1 MAHKITSFIIVEAS
15 RARRG
20 KEAPAAPVKSAPH
33 YFEKSV
39 PTQYVLGEEKR
50 KINNVDVT
58 LEVKTY
64 HPDAIIV
71 EGSFEIDNVFADGIL
86 EIKDKLHEICYEIAK
101 KNGGRAE
108 PAEEYTVYQITGYDG
123 DPELFLEKK
132 SQKIAGLLKSEKLEL
147 DENEVE
153 HTISY
158 QFKYAKDD
166 LVIIDWDGAFVFD
179 PNGEFEETIELLELA
194 NYQLLRYRILDED
207 LDERMHK
214 MERFTQPEE
223 TKTSWWSQWLG
234 VPSREVTQEFR
245 DIIHVRSQSINQYEA
260 MDRDIKLIGEWY
272 SARLF
277 DLAAKKF
284 RLNEWRDTV
293 KEKLDSLED
302 AYTIAAENLGMSR
315 VQRLELIQ
323 IWGFFILQI
332 GWLVLIVLEFI
343 YFTR

>member
-39 PTQYVLGEEKR
+39 PTQYVIGQEKR
-50 KINNVDVT
+50 MIGDVEVT

-64 HPDAIIV
+64 HPDAVLV
-71 EGSFEIDNVFADGIL
+71 EGSFEVGDVFADGIL
-86 EIKDKLHEICYEIAK
+86 EVKDKLHDICYEIAK
-101 KNGGRAE
+101 KNGGRLE
-108 PAEEYTVYQITGYDG
+108 PAEEYTVYQISGYKG
-123 DPELFLEKK
+123 DPELFLNKNA
-132 SQKIAGLLKSEKLEL
+132 QKIAGLLKSEKLEL
-147 DENEVE
+147 DENEVA
-153 HTISY
+153 HTLSY

-166 LVIIDWDGAFVFD
+166 LVIVDWDGAFVFD

-207 LDERMHK
+207 LDERMRK
-214 MERFTQPEE
+214 MERFTQPDE
-223 TKTSWWSQWLG
+223 TKTSWWANWFG
-234 VPSREVTQEFR
+234 VASREVTQEFR
-245 DIIHVRSQSINQYEA
+245 DVIRVRSQSINQFEA
-260 MDRDIKLIGEWY
+260 MERDIKLIGEWY

-277 DLAAKKF
+277 DLAGKKF

-293 KEKLDSLED
+293 KEKLESLED
-302 AYTIAAENLGMSR
+302 TYSIAAENLGMSR

-323 IWGFFILQI
+323 IWGFFFLQI

>member
-1 MAHKITSFIIVEAS
+1 MAHKITSFIIVEA
-15 RARRG
+15 ARVKKG

-39 PTQYVLGEEKR
+39 PSQYILGEEKR
-50 KINNVDVT
+50 MVGNVEVT
-58 LEVKTY
+58 LEAKSY
-64 HPDAIIV
+64 HPDAILV
-71 EGSFEIDNVFADGIL
+71 EGSFEVADVFAEGIL
-86 EIKDKLHEICYEIAK
+86 EVKDKLHDICYEIAK
-101 KNGGRAE
+101 KNGGRLE
-108 PAEEYTVYQITGYDG
+108 PAEEYTVYQISDYKG
-123 DPELFLEKK
+123 DPELFLNKNA
-132 SQKIAGLLKSEKLEL
+132 QKIAGLLKSEKLEL

-153 HTISY
+153 HTLSY
-158 QFKYAKDD
+158 QFKYAKGD
-166 LVIIDWDGAFVFD
+166 LVIVDWDGAFVFD

-207 LDERMHK
+207 LDERMRK
-214 MERFTQPEE
+214 MEKFTQPDE
-223 TKTSWWSQWLG
+223 TKTGWWANWFG
-234 VPSREVTQEFR
+234 VASREVTQEFR
-245 DIIHVRSQSINQYEA
+245 DIIRVRSQSINQFEA
-260 MDRDIKLIGEWY
+260 MERDIKLIGEWY

-284 RLNEWRDTV
+284 RLNEWRNAV

-302 AYTIAAENLGMSR
+302 SYSIAAENLGMSR

-323 IWGFFILQI
+323 IFGFFVLQV

>member
-1 MAHKITSFIIVEAS
+1 MEAS
-15 RARRG
+15 RAKKG
-20 KEAPAAPVKSAPH
+20 KEATALAPARSAPH

-39 PTQYVLGEEKR
+39 PSQFILGQEKR
-50 KINNVDVT
+50 KIDGR
-58 LEVKTY
+58 EVGISIKSY
-64 HPDAIIV
+64 KPDAILV
-71 EGSFEIDNVFADGIL
+71 EGSFEVENVFDNGTL
-86 EIKDKLHEICYEIAK
+86 LDIKDKLHEICYELAK
-101 KNGGRAE
+101 KYGGKEE
-108 PAEEYTVYQITGYDG
+108 PAEEYTVYQISEYKG
-123 DPELFLEKK
+123 DPELFISKNA
-132 SQKIAGLLKSEKLEL
+132 QKIAGLLKSEKLEL
-147 DENEVE
+147 DEKEVE
-153 HTISY
+153 YTLSH

-207 LDERMHK
+207 LDERMRK
-214 MERFTQPEE
+214 IEKFTQQDEI
-223 TKTSWWSQWLG
+223 KTGWWGRWFG
-234 VPSREVTQEFR
+234 PPPREVTQEFR
-245 DIIHVRSQSINQYEA
+245 DVIHVRSQSINQFEA
-260 MDRDIKLIGEWY
+260 MERDIKLIGEWY
-272 SARLF
+272 SARVF

-284 RLNEWRDTV
+284 RLSEWRDAV

-302 AYTIAAENLGMSR
+302 SYGIASENLGMSR